1 MHHNK
6 KNIITQII
14 ISKIQ
19 TVYIYI
25 HIVFVFFLNYYVK
38 INKKHYKMSQ
48 T

>member
-25 HIVFVFFLNYYVK
+25 HIVFVFFFKLCEN
-38 INKKHYKMSQ
+38 NKKHYKMFQ